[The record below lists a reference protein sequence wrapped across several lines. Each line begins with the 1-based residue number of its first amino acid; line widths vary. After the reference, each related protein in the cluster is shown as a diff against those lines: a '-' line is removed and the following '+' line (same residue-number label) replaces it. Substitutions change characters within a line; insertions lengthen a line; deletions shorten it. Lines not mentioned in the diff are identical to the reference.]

1 MSLWP
6 FSHPRL
12 SRPET
17 PAEHAR
23 ALSQAGHAQ
32 RRARALAVA
41 DQMRADTASGRI
53 TKLQPR
59 GGE

>member
-1 MSLWP
+1 MILWP

-32 RRARALAVA
+32 RRARVLAVA
-41 DQMRADTASGRI
+41 DQMRRETAAGRI
-53 TKLQPR
+53 APLKPKGT
-59 GGE
+59 